1 MNHTRFTKSA
11 PMISAGMTSARMMS
25 PRTTSARTMSART
38 TSAGMI
44 AVLLSVLL
52 FAILAVPLPAQPAPE
67 SRSPRGFGPFYD
79 AAHEVTLHGDIQQ
92 VVTRRVLGSPAGMH
106 LLVAGPEG
114 LVDAHVGP
122 FLSQEV
128 KAALHTGTPVQIV
141 GAMTSLNGK
150 SYLLARE
157 LNVGGSTVT
166 VRSKTGFLLRAHAAR
181 VVPARSQKLPQSQI
195 EGGAR

>member
-25 PRTTSARTMSART
+25 ARTMSART
-38 TSAGMI
+38 TSAGTI
-44 AVLLSVLL
+44 AVLLSGLL

-122 FLSQEV
+122 FLGKETRTT
-128 KAALHTGTPVQIV
+128 LHAGTPIELV
-141 GAMTSLNGK
+141 GAMTSIRGK
-150 SYLLARE
+150 
-157 LNVGGSTVT
+157 
-166 VRSKTGFLLRAHAAR
+166 
-181 VVPARSQKLPQSQI
+181 
-195 EGGAR
+195 